1 MKKMYGYARVSTKE
15 QHLDRQIKALLD
27 HGIDDRDIVTDHA
40 SGASLERPGY
50 TALKGTMLRDGD
62 TLVVKSLD
70 RLSRNK
76 EHIIQELQYFKSRHI
91 TVQVI
96 DLPTTMIDLPEGQRW
111 VFDMINNILIEVLSS
126 IAEQER
132 LTIKQRQAEGIAVAK
147 EKGVHLGRPVIDY
160 PSNWDE
166 VYQQWEG
173 KRITATAAMALLGLK
188 RSTFYKLVAKFRI
201 KCNYLSC
208 NSCTAPSDLSII
220 QQEIHE

>member
-111 VFDMINNILIEVLSS
+111 VFDMINNIPKSHCNTRFAIHFIFGGPLFHHFGRLRLIY
-126 IAEQER
+126 
-132 LTIKQRQAEGIAVAK
+132 AV
-147 EKGVHLGRPVIDY
+147 
-160 PSNWDE
+160 
-166 VYQQWEG
+166 
-173 KRITATAAMALLGLK
+173 
-188 RSTFYKLVAKFRI
+188 
-201 KCNYLSC
+201 
-208 NSCTAPSDLSII
+208 
-220 QQEIHE
+220 

>member
-1 MKKMYGYARVSTKE
+1 MKKVYGYARVSTKE

-27 HGIDDRDIVTDHA
+27 HGIDERDIVTDHA

-50 TALKGTMLRDGD
+50 AALKGTMLRDGD
-62 TLVVKSLD
+62 TLVVKALD

-91 TVQVI
+91 KVQVI
-96 DLPTTMIDLPEGQRW
+96 DLPTTMIDLPEGQQW

-147 EKGVHLGRPVIDY
+147 EKGIHLGRPKIEY
-160 PSNWDE
+160 PPTWHE
-166 VYQQWEG
+166 VYSQWEE
-173 KRITATAAMALLGLK
+173 KKITAVTAMNVLGLK
-188 RSTFYKLVAKFRI
+188 RSTFYKLVAQYREQ
-201 KCNYLSC
+201 CH
-208 NSCTAPSDLSII
+208 
-220 QQEIHE
+220 Q